1 MREPVDQRRASAA
14 AYRVSDWR
22 QKFADS
28 KNRKAFWRG
37 YCGTVDRLPGDIR
50 YAGLLRAL
58 ARVLQDSQKDEDE
71 ALGRRAV
78 LTDLVYRFD
87 QFQGI
92 VPNSLGDINDRQNF
106 LSKGQELIET
116 LIDTDARKVQL
127 LQHESGE
134 FLAWLKLLSA
144 PHKPK
149 PRTSAQDEA
158 EAEDA
163 SETEVQEKEP

>member
-1 MREPVDQRRASAA
+1 
-14 AYRVSDWR
+14 
-22 QKFADS
+22 
-28 KNRKAFWRG
+28 
-37 YCGTVDRLPGDIR
+37 
-50 YAGLLRAL
+50 
-58 ARVLQDSQKDEDE
+58 
-71 ALGRRAV
+71 
-78 LTDLVYRFD
+78 
-87 QFQGI
+87 
-92 VPNSLGDINDRQNF
+92 LGDINDRQNF